1 MDRSTAVAGSFTGN
15 GNRPTSASSK
25 IEDAAQSAHQTTDAI
40 ADKATEQV
48 DRLSGT
54 AHRAVN
60 KAADAASSAAE
71 WADGIPQQAKEVQ
84 AQLVQLKSG
93 AVASIRARPFAT
105 VAGALAI
112 GYLVG
117 RLARY

>member
-1 MDRSTAVAGSFTGN
+1 MDRVSPVNGGIVGSTG
-15 GNRPTSASSK
+15 RSAPAIDK
-25 IEDAAQSAHQTTDAI
+25 VEDAAMAAHQATDAV

-60 KAADAASSAAE
+60 KAADAATSAAD
-71 WADGIPQQAKEVQ
+71 WASTIPDQAKEVQ
-84 AQLVQLKSG
+84 AQLGQLKSS
-93 AVASIRARPFAT
+93 ATASIRSRPIAT
-105 VAGALAI
+105 VAGALVV
-112 GYLVG
+112 GYLIG